1 MPARLPY
8 VLSCL
13 AAVAFVALVLLP
25 MNLRQIRAQ
34 VWKRQADELTAAGR
48 TQEATEALREACR
61 LVPGERTYH
70 VSLAASILAGES
82 VQVTNAEE
90 LRAAF
95 RASEKELLRAGA
107 LDPGDV
113 RTYWP
118 LGQLYQYWGMLDR
131 AKYTDG
137 ERVYRRA
144 AALSPR
150 RQRTYWAWGDLLLG
164 EGKRTAAL
172 ERYQYALALDPTVI
186 ASKRALAKLYV
197 RLGQPEQ
204 AEPLFA
210 DAWKRMSA
218 GPLAA
223 RDVPARAA
231 EQEMLGL
238 AYLSRGQKARAR
250 AYLTGAL
257 SLNPQLS
264 QAREA
269 LERISKAG
277 VPG

>member
-1 MPARLPY
+1 VVSTARLLAISAA
-8 VLSCL
+8 V
-13 AAVAFVALVLLP
+13 AAVAFVSLVLLP
-25 MNLRQIRAQ
+25 VNVRAIRAQ
-34 VWKRQADELTAAGR
+34 AWKRQADELTAAGR

-61 LVPGERTYH
+61 LVPAERTYH

-82 VQVTNAEE
+82 VQVNNTEE
-90 LRAAF
+90 LRSAF
-95 RASEKELLRAGA
+95 RQSEKELLRAVA

-131 AKYTDG
+131 SKYMDG

-150 RQRTYWAWGDLLLG
+150 RQRTYWAWGDLLLADG
-164 EGKRTAAL
+164 RSAEAL
-172 ERYQYALALDPTVI
+172 DRYQYALALDPTVM

-197 RLGQPEQ
+197 RMGRPDQ
-204 AEPLFA
+204 AEPLFEE
-210 DAWKRMSA
+210 AWRRMST
-218 GPLAA
+218 GPFVA
-223 RDVPARAA
+223 RDTPARAA

-238 AYLSRGQKARAR
+238 AYMARGQRAKAR

-264 QAREA
+264 QARQA
-269 LERISKAG
+269 LEG
-277 VPG
+277 G